1 MTWFSVTPF
10 IILAIVLL
18 PVIGYLLYARIKD
31 MRVAKTEVHS
41 KIDFILEETLKHDA
55 YLRQSDVQNKQI
67 LTEIKETTSGTST
80 RLMDVINRL
89 INGRGKDE

>member
-10 IILAIVLL
+10 IILATVLL

-31 MRVAKTEVHS
+31 MRVAKTETHS
-41 KIDFILEETLKHDA
+41 KIDLILENALAHDA

-89 INGRGKDE
+89 INGRGKGE

>member
-1 MTWFSVTPF
+1 MTWFSITPF
-10 IILAIVLL
+10 IILAIVLF
-18 PVIGYLLYARIKD
+18 PVIGYLVYHRIRDVKK
-31 MRVAKTEVHS
+31 VKVETHN
-41 KIDFILEETLKHDA
+41 KIDLILENTLAHDA

-89 INGRGKDE
+89 INGRGKNE

>member
-10 IILAIVLL
+10 IILAIVLF

-41 KIDFILEETLKHDA
+41 KIDLILENTLTHDA
-55 YLRQSDVQNKQI
+55 YLRRSDTENKQM
-67 LTEIKETTSGTST
+67 LGEINETTRGTST
-80 RLMDVINRL
+80 KLMDVISKL
-89 INGRGKDE
+89 INGKSRND